1 MKHFTQNLR
10 WIALSMM
17 VCMGFSVSHA
27 ADSWVRTNPESLQSG
42 DVVVIVDRTSSLAMT
57 NDNGTSSAP
66 AAAAVTLSADTSSIE
81 GTVAANLKWEVTVGK
96 DEAGAAYYQFGV
108 AGTKN
113 YLYCTS
119 SNNGVRVGTNANNQF
134 SIQVAD
140 ANNKN
145 DYLFNNGTSR
155 YIGVYSNQD
164 WRCYTT
170 VNNNIK
176 TTLVTFYKKVAS
188 SDTRT
193 ETVTTISAEGI
204 TNKNLH
210 VGTTAGSLS
219 ATVTADGTA
228 ISGATVTWSSSESGV
243 ATVDETTGVV
253 TLVGAGSTEITAN
266 YAGDATYV
274 ESEATYTLYV
284 VDFDENTGTAS
295 QPYTVAQA
303 RAAIDAGT
311 GVTGVYATGIVSKIV
326 TPYNEK
332 YGNISYNI
340 SADGTTEGDQL
351 EAYRGFG
358 KEGAW
363 FTSADDIQVG
373 DEVVIYGDLTKYNST
388 YEFAEGNQLVS
399 LKRATQ
405 EKKEAG
411 IAYETKA
418 YTITVGD
425 EFTAPTLTNPNG
437 LTVSYAGDNDK
448 LATVDATSGRITLTE
463 GATGEV
469 TVTASFAGNDEYE
482 AGEASYTLTV
492 EEKTSEET
500 GDYDYEK
507 ITSTD
512 DLEDGEYLIVYEDG
526 DVAFDG
532 SGEGKDGLDRTQN
545 SISVSISDNK
555 IASSTTVDAAT
566 VTLTS
571 ETDGWT
577 VKSKSGYFIGVSSYS
592 NGLSVQTDASK
603 AVKHTISFDSDGNA
617 DLICYKDGDK
627 TMSFRYNA
635 SSNNLRFRYYKDM
648 GQKPVALYKKTQLKA
663 TNVEMPTF
671 SPEGGEYTGTQNVT
685 ISCATEGST
694 IYYTTDG
701 SNPTDASTPYTEAIS
716 IEETTT
722 IKAIA
727 YDATGESSNIAT
739 AVFTIKIPHTWDV
752 TEQGYTETTELETV
766 LTDPVTITF
775 AVGGAS
781 ATNTPK
787 YYVSGNAARIYGKN
801 TLTISAP
808 EGKAISSIKVN
819 YVEDDASRVGP
830 MAPTAGTY
838 TLEGTTGTW
847 SGIEPIVELSP
858 SSQIRIQSI
867 DVETVDLEEIGSVT
881 VSEAGYATYCNLQ
894 PCIVG
899 DGSVTFVVPMAEGS
913 TLEEEAIGT
922 IPAGTGVLVT
932 GEGTYKVYGHA
943 KLTGNVK
950 ANHLIGV
957 VEETTVPTNC
967 YVLQNQD
974 GNVAFYKVQE
984 GTAITLGA
992 NKAYLDSSID
1002 AGGAVKAFFMG
1013 EEAGEA
1019 TGIDTVDAS
1028 AEKATEIYN
1037 LNGQRVSV
1045 MTKGIYIVNGKKVL
1059 VK

>member
-10 WIALSMM
+10 WFALSMM
-17 VCMGFSVSHA
+17 VCMGFGVSHA

-66 AAAAVTLSADTSSIE
+66 TAAEVTLSADTSSIE
-81 GTVAANLKWEVTVGK
+81 GTVAANLKWEVTIGK
-96 DEAGAAYYQFGV
+96 DETGDTYYQFGV
-108 AGTKN
+108 ADTKN
-113 YLYCTS
+113 YLYCTN
-119 SNNGVRVGTNANNQF
+119 SNNGMRVGTNTNNQF

-145 DYLFNNGTSR
+145 DYLFNNELSR
-155 YIGVYSNQD
+155 YVGVYNNQD
-164 WRCYTT
+164 WRCYTS
-170 VNNNIK
+170 VNANIK

-204 TNKNLH
+204 KNKNLH
-210 VGTTAGSLS
+210 VGTAAGTLS
-219 ATVTADGTA
+219 AAVTADGTA
-228 ISGATVTWSSSESGV
+228 ISGATVTWSSSETGV

-253 TLVGAGSTEITAN
+253 TLVGAGSTEIKAS

-284 VDFDENTGTAS
+284 VNFNENAGTVS

-303 RAAIDAGT
+303 RAAIDAET

-332 YGNISYNI
+332 YGNISYDI

-363 FTSADDIQVG
+363 FTSEDDIQVG
-373 DEVVIYGDLTKYNST
+373 DEVVIYGNLKKYNST

-399 LKRATQ
+399 LKRAAQ

-425 EFTAPTLTNPNG
+425 EFTAPTLTNPNE

-463 GATGEV
+463 GAIGEV

-492 EEKTSEET
+492 EEKAENISVIDLRGKTTPIVFSKPKEGFITET
-500 GDYDYEK
+500 GYANYVDGV
-507 ITSTD
+507 ITD
-512 DLEDGEYLIVYEDG
+512 D
-526 DVAFDG
+526 
-532 SGEGKDGLDRTQN
+532 N
-545 SISVSISDNK
+545 
-555 IASSTTVDAAT
+555 
-566 VTLTS
+566 
-571 ETDGWT
+571 
-577 VKSKSGYFIGVSSYS
+577 GVSYS
-592 NGLSVQTDASK
+592 GWNATDAM
-603 AVKHTISFDSDGNA
+603 TGNTVG
-617 DLICYKDGDK
+617 I
-627 TMSFRYNA
+627 
-635 SSNNLRFRYYKDM
+635 
-648 GQKPVALYKKTQLKA
+648 QLKA
-663 TNVEMPTF
+663 NSGKLSSPVVLSDHGFTVELTNITNTANIVAGEESSSTGSLTTTATSTNFVIQSTSKYTKFTTMVITPIDPSTFVSAPTF
-671 SPEGGEYTGTQNVT
+671 SVEEGFYSPGLTVELSCTDEGTT
-685 ISCATEGST
+685 IF
-694 IYYTTDG
+694 YTTDG
-701 SNPTDASTPYTEAIS
+701 SAPTNASNEYNGAIT
-716 IEETTT
+716 INETTT

-727 YDATGESSNIAT
+727 YDAEGNKSEVASAT
-739 AVFTIKIPHTWDV
+739 YTIFDHTWAIQMLPTYGTKDV
-752 TEQGYTETTELETV
+752 EVTTV
-766 LTDPVTITF
+766 LTTPVTITF
-775 AVGGAS
+775 DQAS
-781 ATNTPK
+781 SSNPPK
-787 YYVSGNAARIYGKN
+787 YYKNGDAVRFYSKN

-808 EGKAISSIKVN
+808 EGKAITSIKVN
-819 YVEDDASRVGP
+819 CSTEG
-830 MAPTAGTY
+830 Y
-838 TLEGTTGTW
+838 TTELTPNCGSYSKEGTTGTW
-847 SGIEPIVELSP
+847 SGMEPIVELTAP
-858 SSQIRIQSI
+858 SQTRIQSI

-881 VSEAGYATYCNLQ
+881 VSSAGYATYCNLQ
-894 PCIVG
+894 TCIVG

-922 IPAGTGVLVT
+922 IPAGTGVLVK

-957 VEETTVPTNC
+957 VEETTVPTDC

-984 GTAITLGA
+984 GTVITLGA

>member
-10 WIALSMM
+10 WFLMSLMLCAWVGTAWGQSSSPKITYD
-17 VCMGFSVSHA
+17 FSGSDFTV
-27 ADSWVRTNPESLQSG
+27 
-42 DVVVIVDRTSSLAMT
+42 
-57 NDNGTSSAP
+57 DNG
-66 AAAAVTLSADTSSIE
+66 AVVNSDKSI
-81 GTVAANLKWEVTVGK
+81 TMN
-96 DEAGAAYYQFGV
+96 
-108 AGTKN
+108 
-113 YLYCTS
+113 
-119 SNNGVRVGTNANNQF
+119 
-134 SIQVAD
+134 
-140 ANNKN
+140 
-145 DYLFNNGTSR
+145 
-155 YIGVYSNQD
+155 
-164 WRCYTT
+164 
-170 VNNNIK
+170 
-176 TTLVTFYKKVAS
+176 
-188 SDTRT
+188 
-193 ETVTTISAEGI
+193 
-204 TNKNLH
+204 
-210 VGTTAGSLS
+210 
-219 ATVTADGTA
+219 
-228 ISGATVTWSSSESGV
+228 
-243 ATVDETTGVV
+243 
-253 TLVGAGSTEITAN
+253 GAGSAN
-266 YAGDATYV
+266 FKFNTGYFMMGKNGAYL
-274 ESEATYTLYV
+274 TLPTF
-284 VDFDENTGTAS
+284 DFDVAKIVLTGKAGASSSTGMNIYVGEKAVSTATIGCTGTNTYEIAS
-295 QPYTVAQA
+295 DYQSAGNVYTIKVTSNHNAQITKIEVYEVSSDPGTETDPNAPGTETTPYTVAQA

-340 SADGTTEGDQL
+340 SADGSEEGDQL

-358 KEGAW
+358 KNGES

-373 DEVVIYGDLTKYNST
+373 DEVVIYGNLKKYNST

-399 LKRATQ
+399 LKRPETG
-405 EKKEAG
+405 KKEAG
-411 IAYETKA
+411 IAYETTA

-425 EFTAPTLTNPNG
+425 EFTAPTLTNPNE

-463 GATGEV
+463 GAIGEV

-492 EEKTSEET
+492 EEKASEET

-671 SPEGGEYTGTQNVT
+671 TPEGGEFTEAQSVT
-685 ISCATEGST
+685 ISCATEGAS

-701 SNPTDASTPYTEAIS
+701 SNPTDASTPYTGAIS

-867 DVETVDLEEIGSVT
+867 DVETVDLEEIGTVT
-881 VSEAGYATYCNLQ
+881 VSAAGYATYCNLQ

-922 IPAGTGVLVT
+922 IPAGTGVLVK

-943 KLTGNVK
+943 KLTGEVK

-957 VEETTVPTNC
+957 VEESTVPSGC

-984 GTAITLGA
+984 GTVITLGA

-1045 MTKGIYIVNGKKVL
+1045 MTKGIYVVNGKKVL

>member
-1 MKHFTQNLR
+1 MKHFTQKLR
-10 WIALSMM
+10 WFLMSLMLCA
-17 VCMGFSVSHA
+17 
-27 ADSWVRTNPESLQSG
+27 WV
-42 DVVVIVDRTSSLAMT
+42 
-57 NDNGTSSAP
+57 
-66 AAAAVTLSADTSSIE
+66 
-81 GTVAANLKWEVTVGK
+81 GTVWGQSSGPKITYDFSGEEFTV
-96 DEAGAAYYQFGV
+96 ENGAV
-108 AGTKN
+108 VNSDK
-113 YLYCTS
+113 
-119 SNNGVRVGTNANNQF
+119 
-134 SIQVAD
+134 SITM
-140 ANNKN
+140 N
-145 DYLFNNGTSR
+145 
-155 YIGVYSNQD
+155 
-164 WRCYTT
+164 
-170 VNNNIK
+170 
-176 TTLVTFYKKVAS
+176 
-188 SDTRT
+188 
-193 ETVTTISAEGI
+193 
-204 TNKNLH
+204 
-210 VGTTAGSLS
+210 
-219 ATVTADGTA
+219 
-228 ISGATVTWSSSESGV
+228 
-243 ATVDETTGVV
+243 
-253 TLVGAGSTEITAN
+253 GAGSAN
-266 YAGDATYV
+266 FKFNTGYFMMGKNGAYL
-274 ESEATYTLYV
+274 TLPTF
-284 VDFDENTGTAS
+284 DFDVEKIVLTGRAAASTSTGMNIYVGEKAVSTATTGCTGTNTYEIAS
-295 QPYTVAQA
+295 DYQSAGNAYTIKVTSSHNAQITKIEVYEVSSDPGTETDPNAPGTETNPYTVAQA

-332 YGNISYNI
+332 FGNISYNI

-373 DEVVIYGDLTKYNST
+373 DEVVIYGNLTKYNST

-399 LKRATQ
+399 LKRAAQ

-411 IAYETKA
+411 IAYETTEF
-418 YTITVGD
+418 TITVGD
-425 EFTAPTLTNPNG
+425 EFTAPTLTNPN
-437 LTVSYAGDNDK
+437 
-448 LATVDATSGRITLTE
+448 ATSGRITLTE
-463 GATGEV
+463 GATGVV

-482 AGEASYTLTV
+482 AGEASYILTV
-492 EEKTSEET
+492 EEKASEET

-526 DVAFDG
+526 SLAFDG

-566 VTLTS
+566 VTLTK

-577 VKSKSGYFIGVSSYS
+577 VKSKSGYYIGVTSYN
-592 NGLSVQTDASK
+592 NGLSVKTSNG
-603 AVKHTISFDSDGNA
+603 VRHTISFDDNGNA

-627 TMSFRYNA
+627 TMSLRYN
-635 SSNNLRFRYYKDM
+635 SNAGTSNLRFRYYKDM
-648 GQKPVALYKKTQLKA
+648 GQKPVALYKKTQLKV

-787 YYVSGNAARIYGKN
+787 YYVSGNAVRIYGKN

-847 SGIEPIVELSP
+847 SGIEPIVELS
-858 SSQIRIQSI
+858 I
-867 DVETVDLEEIGSVT
+867 DVETVDLEEIGTVT
-881 VSEAGYATYCNLQ
+881 VSSAGYATYCNLQ

-922 IPAGTGVLVT
+922 IPAGTGVLVK

-957 VEETTVPTNC
+957 VEESTVPSNC

-984 GTAITLGA
+984 GTVITLGA

-1013 EEAGEA
+1013 EEADDA

-1045 MTKGIYIVNGKKVL
+1045 MTKGIYVVNGKKVL

>member
-10 WIALSMM
+10 WFLMSLMLCAWVGTAWGQSSGPKIMYD
-17 VCMGFSVSHA
+17 FSGEEF
-27 ADSWVRTNPESLQSG
+27 T
-42 DVVVIVDRTSSLAMT
+42 I
-57 NDNGTSSAP
+57 DNG
-66 AAAAVTLSADTSSIE
+66 AVVNSDKSI
-81 GTVAANLKWEVTVGK
+81 TMN
-96 DEAGAAYYQFGV
+96 
-108 AGTKN
+108 
-113 YLYCTS
+113 
-119 SNNGVRVGTNANNQF
+119 
-134 SIQVAD
+134 
-140 ANNKN
+140 
-145 DYLFNNGTSR
+145 
-155 YIGVYSNQD
+155 
-164 WRCYTT
+164 
-170 VNNNIK
+170 
-176 TTLVTFYKKVAS
+176 
-188 SDTRT
+188 
-193 ETVTTISAEGI
+193 
-204 TNKNLH
+204 
-210 VGTTAGSLS
+210 
-219 ATVTADGTA
+219 
-228 ISGATVTWSSSESGV
+228 
-243 ATVDETTGVV
+243 
-253 TLVGAGSTEITAN
+253 GAGSAN
-266 YAGDATYV
+266 FKFNTGYFMMGKNGAYL
-274 ESEATYTLYV
+274 TLPTF
-284 VDFDENTGTAS
+284 DFDVAKIVLTGREGASSSTGMNIYVGENAVSTATTGCTGTNTYEIAS
-295 QPYTVAQA
+295 DYQSAGNVYTIKVTSNHNAQITKIEVYEVSSDPGTETDPNAPGTETTPYTVAQA

-340 SADGTTEGDQL
+340 SADGSTEGDQL

-358 KEGAW
+358 KDGES

-399 LKRATQ
+399 LKRAAQ

-448 LATVDATSGRITLTE
+448 LATVDATSGSITLVE
-463 GATGEV
+463 GATGKV

-500 GDYDYEK
+500 GDFDYEK

-512 DLEDGEYLIVYEDG
+512 DLEDGEYLFVYEDG

-566 VTLTS
+566 VTLTK

-577 VKSKSGYFIGVSSYS
+577 VKSKSGYFIGVNSYN

-671 SPEGGEYTGTQNVT
+671 SPEGGEYTGTQSVT
-685 ISCATEGST
+685 ISCATEGAS

-701 SNPTDASTPYTEAIS
+701 SNPTDASTPYTGAIS

-727 YDATGESSNIAT
+727 YDATGESSYIAT

-752 TEQGYTETTELETV
+752 TEQSYENEDELGTV
-766 LTDPVTITF
+766 LTTPVTIIF
-775 AVGGAS
+775 DVAEGG
-781 ATNTPK
+781 TTPK
-787 YYVSGNAARIYGKN
+787 YYTTGDAARLYGKN
-801 TLTISAP
+801 TLTVKAP

-819 YVEDDASRVGP
+819 YVKSN
-830 MAPTAGTY
+830 AGELTVDCGSY
-838 TLEGTTGTW
+838 SLSDVVGTW
-847 SGIEPIVELSP
+847 TGVEPTVTFTNP
-858 SSQIRIQSI
+858 NDKGHYRIQSI

-881 VSEAGYATYCNLQ
+881 VSKAGYATYCNLQ

-922 IPAGTGVLVT
+922 IPAGTGVLVK

-957 VEETTVPTNC
+957 VEETTVPSDS

-984 GTAITLGA
+984 GTVITLGA
-992 NKAYLDSSID
+992 YKAYLDSSID

-1013 EEAGEA
+1013 EEAVEA

-1037 LNGQRVSV
+1037 LNGQHVSV